1 MLYKIIILGVV
12 ALLNLLLGFFIIKRN
27 RLSRFNLYFGLLCI
41 SGGVW
46 TALMVSLHLFASLTA
61 LDWILRLMVVVSTL
75 MFLLYLLFSIEYPY
89 PFSLKRPWLIY
100 IIPTVLIILEIL
112 GFFPVERISF
122 SGGRLVEQTIF
133 SNYIIFSGFY
143 IGYLLLTFYILF
155 KKFFTSSGL
164 QRLQLKYILIS
175 SGTTFIIMTFLSV
188 IMPLVNGYFT
198 DWFSPIFT
206 LINVVFISYW
216 IYYKK

>member
-1 MLYKIIILGVV
+1 MSYKIIILGIV
-12 ALLNLLLGFFIIKRN
+12 ALLNLSLGFSIIKRN

-41 SGGVW
+41 AGGVW
-46 TALMVSLHLFASLTA
+46 TALMLSLHLFVSLAA
-61 LDWILRLMVVVSTL
+61 LDWVLRLMVVVSTL

-100 IIPTVLIILEIL
+100 VIPTVLIILEIL
-112 GFFPVERISF
+112 GFFPVERLSF
-122 SGGRLVEQTIF
+122 VDGRLVEQTIF

-143 IGYLLLTFYILF
+143 IGYLLLIFYILF
-155 KKFFTSSGL
+155 KKFFASSGL

-206 LINVVFISYW
+206 LINFVFISYW
-216 IYYKK
+216 IYLKK

>member
-61 LDWILRLMVVVSTL
+61 LDWILRLMVVVSTS